1 MVMKMSLLRDW
12 KLGVITRLFH
22 TTRMVIVVLL
32 LNIQERLTMNKQCE
46 QCSYYNNDFT
56 KHIKTQCVS
65 VSLCPYYINYQ
76 KIMEKKYGYAKQ
88 KYK

>member
-1 MVMKMSLLRDW
+1 
-12 KLGVITRLFH
+12 
-22 TTRMVIVVLL
+22 
-32 LNIQERLTMNKQCE
+32 MNKQCE